1 MATIGSLSV
10 KLGLI
15 TVDWDKATDKAKKQ
29 AKDLQTAFNNLGKEL
44 NIVQRA
50 FGSFT
55 SNFNLAGIGIAA
67 LTAKAIG
74 LSRDVK
80 DMADSFGLSTAKVLE
95 YRAAL
100 ETSGVA
106 AENTSKVLATLFGKI
121 DEMQSGKGID
131 AVEKFNK
138 MGISLS
144 EISKLKPDQALEVF
158 SKGLLKL
165 DSDFERANIKA
176 MFLGKGSK
184 TFGPESFLENLKKV
198 KGGYDSAGDS
208 INRLAQLDDNL
219 QISMQNL
226 TIAFAD
232 ILGKFIGNDGLVV
245 SVQQFKDIIEVVF
258 SVYTVKAIS
267 SFTIAIMELTGA
279 MIALKNATI
288 AFFPGASLLL
298 KFMSAIGSL
307 GTDTPGLADLLKKI
321 AEMRAEVE
329 KPITSTVDVTA
340 ANLSKS
346 NLDLENAYYAQYKA
360 RLTLAKEELEF
371 QKRSLQIKLDAYNTD
386 EWTTKQRELQLK
398 YEEDIAK
405 LNNEMAQELK
415 SIPEGSARA
424 SKIKE
429 IYDVRKQGAKEALD
443 SEVALSEKQKEIQT
457 NFAEGWKNAYAV
469 YMRESEKAGEIG
481 AQAFT
486 NMTKSLEDTL
496 TTFFETGKL
505 NFRSF
510 ASSIIHEMARIQ
522 AQAAAKS
529 IMGIFGGGGG
539 GIGGFFSSL
548 ASSIFGGGAVSTAG
562 VNSSLGNLYIPSL
575 LHSAGGNDIKA
586 GQASIVG
593 ENGPE
598 MFMPN
603 QSGKIVSNT
612 NSNQMLGQSQP
623 QIVYNGPY
631 IANMSAI
638 DTQSGLQFL
647 AKNKQGVWA
656 ANQSAQRSIPQSR

>member
-44 NIVQRA
+44 NLVQRA

-80 DMADSFGLSTAKVLE
+80 DMADSFGLSTSKILE
-95 YRAAL
+95 YQAAL

-106 AENTSKVLATLFGKI
+106 AENTSKVLATLFSKI

-131 AVEKFNK
+131 LVEKFNK

-144 EISKLKPDQALEVF
+144 EISKLQPDQALEVF

-165 DSDFERANIKA
+165 DSSFERANIKA
-176 MFLGKGSK
+176 LFMGKGSK
-184 TFGPESFLENLKKV
+184 TFGPESFLENLQKV

-219 QISMQNL
+219 KVSMQNL

-288 AFFPGASLLL
+288 AFFPGAGLLL

-321 AEMRAEVE
+321 TEMRAEVE
-329 KPITSTVDVTA
+329 KPVSTTVDVTA
-340 ANLSKS
+340 KDLSKG
-346 NLDLENAYYAQYKA
+346 NLDLENAYYAQYKS

-443 SEVALSEKQKEIQT
+443 SEITLSEKQKEIQT

-469 YMRESEKAGEIG
+469 YMRESEKAGEVA
-481 AQAFT
+481 AQAFDSL
-486 NMTKSLEDTL
+486 TKSLEDTL
-496 TTFFETGKL
+496 ATFFETGKF

-539 GIGGFFSSL
+539 GGIGGFFSSL
-548 ASSIFGGGAVSTAG
+548 ASSIFTGGSPAALLTGSTGESYGSILTGKATGGDVNAG
-562 VNSSLGNLYIPSL
+562 TPYM
-575 LHSAGGNDIKA
+575 
-586 GQASIVG
+586 VG

-598 MFMPN
+598 MFIPS
-603 QSGKIVSNT
+603 QAGSIAPKT
-612 NSNQMLGQSQP
+612 TLGSMMGQNQP
-623 QIVYNGPY
+623 QVVYNGPY

-656 ANQSAQRSIPQSR
+656 ANQSAQRGLPQSR

>member
-44 NIVQRA
+44 NLVQRA

-67 LTAKAIG
+67 LTAKAIT

-80 DMADSFGLSTAKVLE
+80 DMADSFGLSTAKILE

-100 ETSGVA
+100 EASGVA
-106 AENTSKVLATLFGKI
+106 AENTSKVIATLFSKI
-121 DEMQSGKGID
+121 DEMQAGKNID

-144 EISKLKPDQALEVF
+144 EISKMKPDQALEVF

-176 MFLGKGSK
+176 MFMGKGSK

-208 INRLAQLDDNL
+208 INRLSQLDDNL
-219 QISMQNL
+219 NISMQNL

-232 ILGKFIGNDGLVV
+232 ILGKFVGNDGLVV

-288 AFFPGASLLL
+288 AFFPGAGLLL

-329 KPITSTVDVTA
+329 KPVSTTVDVTA
-340 ANLSKS
+340 KDLSKGH
-346 NLDLENAYYAQYKA
+346 LDLENAYYAQYKA

-405 LNNEMAQELK
+405 LNNEMVQELK

-469 YMRESEKAGEIG
+469 YMRESEKAGEVA
-481 AQAFT
+481 AQAF
-486 NMTKSLEDTL
+486 NSLTKSLEDTL
-496 TTFFETGKL
+496 TTFFETGKF

-539 GIGGFFSSL
+539 GGIGGFFSSL
-548 ASSIFGGGAVSTAG
+548 ASSIFTGGSPAELLTGSTGESYGSILKGKATG
-562 VNSSLGNLYIPSL
+562 GDVNANTPYM
-575 LHSAGGNDIKA
+575 
-586 GQASIVG
+586 VG

-598 MFMPN
+598 MFIPS
-603 QSGKIVSNT
+603 QAGSIAPRT
-612 NSNQMLGQSQP
+612 TLGSMMGQNQP
-623 QIVYNGPY
+623 QVVYNGPY

-656 ANQSAQRSIPQSR
+656 ANQSAQRGLPQSR

>member
-44 NIVQRA
+44 NLVQRA

-100 ETSGVA
+100 EASGVA
-106 AENTSKVLATLFGKI
+106 AENTSKVIATLFSKM

-131 AVEKFNK
+131 AFEKLNK
-138 MGISLS
+138 MGIRLS
-144 EISKLKPDQALEVF
+144 EISKMKPDQALEEF

-176 MFLGKGSK
+176 MFMGKGSK
-184 TFGPESFLENLKKV
+184 TFSPESFLENLKKV

-208 INRLAQLDDNL
+208 VNRLAQLDDNL
-219 QISMQNL
+219 KISMQNL

-232 ILGKFIGNDGLVV
+232 ILGKFVGNDGLVV

-288 AFFPGASLLL
+288 AFFPGAGLLL

-329 KPITSTVDVTA
+329 KPVTQTVSVTA
-340 ANLSKS
+340 ADLSKG
-346 NLDLENAYYAQYKA
+346 NIDLENAYYAQYKA
-360 RLTLAKEELEF
+360 RLILAKEELEF

-386 EWTTKQRELQLK
+386 EWTTKQKELQLK

-457 NFAEGWKNAYAV
+457 NFAEGWKNAYAI

-548 ASSIFGGGAVSTAG
+548 ASSIFGGGAASTVG
-562 VNSSLGNLYIPSL
+562 VNSSLGNLYIPSHL
-575 LHSAGGNDIKA
+575 VSAGGNDINA
-586 GQASIVG
+586 GQPSLVG

-598 MFMPN
+598 MFIPN

-612 NSNQMLGQSQP
+612 NTKQMMGQNQP

-656 ANQSAQRSIPQSR
+656 ANQSAQRGLPQSR